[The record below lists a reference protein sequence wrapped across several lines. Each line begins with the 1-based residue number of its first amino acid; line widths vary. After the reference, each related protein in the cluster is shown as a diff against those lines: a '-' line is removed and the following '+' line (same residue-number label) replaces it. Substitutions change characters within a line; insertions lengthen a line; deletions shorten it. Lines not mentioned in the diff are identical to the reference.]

1 MGVFWGG
8 ASSVEEVI
16 QKEGLEGK
24 EIFDFAKLIKI
35 VKIGLARKP
44 NHL

>member
-1 MGVFWGG
+1 MGW
-8 ASSVEEVI
+8 APSVEEGI
-16 QKEGLEGK
+16 QKRGRGGK
-24 EIFDFAKLIKI
+24 EIFGFGKPIKI